1 MTGVMLSLYGI
12 FTEQFNIVELNVP
25 NWIEGV
31 HFKLRNITLV
41 ATKVQG
47 ILRSYVVLTWMRD
60 KRELVWHVTLWNTT
74 KSTL

>member
-12 FTEQFNIVELNVP
+12 FTEQFNIVEFSVP
-25 NWIEGV
+25 NWIKGV

-60 KRELVWHVTLWNTT
+60 KRELA
-74 KSTL
+74 